1 MEGRCT
7 ATARSGA
14 RCKRYPIPGG
24 TVCRMHGGAAPAV
37 RRKAEERLEEVRLK
51 REVARTLKLGE
62 IADDP
67 RPPHEILRGLMVEAS
82 SVVQAVRAR
91 VAEMPEDQELASPEA
106 QARMRI
112 WHEWTGLAGRLAEAS
127 ARVGIAM
134 REQDVMDETA
144 GIAKVRALVELGQ
157 ADPSAVEAGLVLID
171 KLTGR
176 AAAASLD
183 EPAQIEAPPAS
194 E

>member
-1 MEGRCT
+1 
-7 ATARSGA
+7 
-14 RCKRYPIPGG
+14 
-24 TVCRMHGGAAPAV
+24 MHGGAAPAV

>member
-1 MEGRCT
+1 
-7 ATARSGA
+7 
-14 RCKRYPIPGG
+14 
-24 TVCRMHGGAAPAV
+24 MHGGAAPAV
-37 RRKAEERLEEVRLK
+37 KAKAEERLEEGRLK
-51 REVARTLKLGE
+51 REVARTLKLGH
-62 IADDP
+62 ISDDP
-67 RPPHEILRGLMVEAS
+67 RPPHEILRGLMIEAT

-91 VAEMPEDQELASPEA
+91 VAEMPDDQELAAPEA

-144 GIAKVRALVELGQ
+144 GIARVKALVELGQ
-157 ADPSAVEAGLVLID
+157 ADQSAVDAGLLLID

-176 AAAASLD
+176 AAANALL
-183 EPAQIEAPPAS
+183 EPGEPGGPPLVV
-194 E
+194 EE